1 VPVDTRLRGYD
12 SCQFIW
18 IQLPLVG
25 ESVQALET
33 LRKALDVGQSQGK
46 EAEILGWAVADPD
59 FARIR
64 DDVRFKDLVRAGA
77 T

>member
-1 VPVDTRLRGYD
+1 
-12 SCQFIW
+12 
-18 IQLPLVG
+18 
-25 ESVQALET
+25 VQALET